1 MSGGKEGTAA
11 CLRLC
16 GAAEQFE
23 TVAAAHGEVAREQ
36 ARLDA
41 LSPLAVLTRGFAVVR
56 RADGAI
62 VRRAATLAVGEEV
75 RLLLAEGAAHAA
87 VLGIDPTPGPGGS
100 AVAAPAQ
107 TAESPPA
114 GTPRRSR
121 G

>member
-1 MSGGKEGTAA
+1 
-11 CLRLC
+11 
-16 GAAEQFE
+16 
-23 TVAAAHGEVAREQ
+23 
-36 ARLDA
+36 
-41 LSPLAVLTRGFAVVR
+41 
-56 RADGAI
+56 